1 MQPKKMAHLRNCSTI
16 RGIKDIKNIS
26 SLSLTPEE
34 RDHLN
39 SIADKKAMV
48 EYEKRERARFA
59 RQDTA
64 ITKYQK
70 SYYKARDRLA
80 AIINKNR
87 RLMELRRELQYNRKE
102 KNNYSNMQSSDNL
115 RNDGNYKV

>member
-1 MQPKKMAHLRNCSTI
+1 MKPRKIPHLRNCSTI

-34 RDHLN
+34 SNHLN
-39 SIADKKAMV
+39 TIVDEKAMA
-48 EYEKRERARFA
+48 EYEYRERARFA

-64 ITKYQK
+64 KTKYQK
-70 SYYKARDRLA
+70 NYYKARDRLA

-87 RLMELRRELQYNRKE
+87 SLMELRLELQYNRKE
-102 KNNYSNMQSSDNL
+102 KNNYNNMQLSDNPES
-115 RNDGNYKV
+115 D

>member
-1 MQPKKMAHLRNCSTI
+1 MAHLRNCSTI

-26 SLSLTPEE
+26 FLSLTPEE

-39 SIADKKAMV
+39 SIEDKKAMAK
-48 EYEKRERARFA
+48 YEHHEKARFA

-64 ITKYQK
+64 KIKYQK

-87 RLMELRRELQYNRKE
+87 SLMELRRELQYNRKE
-102 KNNYSNMQSSDNL
+102 KNNYNNMQSSDNL

>member
-1 MQPKKMAHLRNCSTI
+1 MEPRKMPHLRNCSTI

-34 RDHLN
+34 RNHLN
-39 SIADKKAMV
+39 SIVDNKAV
-48 EYEKRERARFA
+48 AECEYRERARFA

-64 ITKYQK
+64 KIKYQK
-70 SYYKARDRLA
+70 KYYEARDKLA

-87 RLMELRRELQYNRKE
+87 SLMELRRELQYNRKE
-102 KNNYSNMQSSDNL
+102 ENNNSMQSSYNPRKD
-115 RNDGNYKV
+115 